1 MIIGLTGGIGSGKS
15 AAANFFAINGIDVI
29 QADSIA
35 NNALNKG
42 SIGYIKFIEIFGDSF
57 FDNNDN
63 IDKSSLRKIIFTDPD
78 LKKSLEQIIHPIVK
92 ETISKLIISSKSPY
106 QIIEVPLIFETNSQ
120 ESYDRILV
128 IDCDEALQI
137 QRTIKRDT
145 SNENDIKNILS
156 NQASR
161 IQRLSISDDV
171 IINNSNLEHLK
182 NEVNNMHKFY
192 LNLVKDQI

>member
-15 AAANFFAINGIDVI
+15 AASNFFAINGIDVI